1 MSVVQYEQEIC
12 VNSLDEK
19 DFQQC
24 VSYGLQVVALLCGFL
39 VLCIGEPLTL
49 VSYVLRAVRLRKI
62 FDAQQVYF
70 YEERKPIDLIEK
82 FKEKRLVFLT
92 CLITGTTTLVFLT
105 VAICLNY
112 FPSERSLLFLL
123 PSMNTS
129 SFSHELTS

>member
-1 MSVVQYEQEIC
+1 M
-12 VNSLDEK
+12 DEK

-39 VLCIGEPLTL
+39 VLCIGEPLAL

-129 SFSHELTS
+129 SFSHELTSQSESVAQ